1 MNNITDDTP
10 IAMLTVGQLKEI
22 LSIDKIM
29 GHLTPSRAPDKEVLT
44 AADVARLT
52 GYSISTVYKLTSE
65 RKIPFHK
72 PEHKGR
78 KLYFN
83 REEILD
89 WLQSESHPTIEQE
102 NIRKIK
108 QLKNISH
115 ENEKTTTKPAF
126 DPEVPPREGFIFYRT
141 FYEALASMKNR
152 ARLHLYDVIMRY
164 ALYGEEPTDLNGEQ
178 MRTFILIRPQLDAN
192 ERKRQAKY
200 KKKAIKKNNDEELNE
215 FFTKTEDEENDNLRI
230 LNDIQYE

>member
-102 NIRKIK
+102 NIRK
-108 QLKNISH
+108 
-115 ENEKTTTKPAF
+115 KTTTKPAF

>member
-78 KLYFN
+78 KLYFTVRRFSTGCRANHTRRSN
-83 REEILD
+83 R
-89 WLQSESHPTIEQE
+89 
-102 NIRKIK
+102 
-108 QLKNISH
+108 
-115 ENEKTTTKPAF
+115 KTSGK
-126 DPEVPPREGFIFYRT
+126 
-141 FYEALASMKNR
+141 
-152 ARLHLYDVIMRY
+152 
-164 ALYGEEPTDLNGEQ
+164 
-178 MRTFILIRPQLDAN
+178 
-192 ERKRQAKY
+192 
-200 KKKAIKKNNDEELNE
+200 
-215 FFTKTEDEENDNLRI
+215 
-230 LNDIQYE
+230 

>member
-65 RKIPFHK
+65 RKILFHK
-72 PEHKGR
+72 REHKGR

-108 QLKNISH
+108 QLKKH
-115 ENEKTTTKPAF
+115 
-126 DPEVPPREGFIFYRT
+126 
-141 FYEALASMKNR
+141 
-152 ARLHLYDVIMRY
+152 
-164 ALYGEEPTDLNGEQ
+164 
-178 MRTFILIRPQLDAN
+178 
-192 ERKRQAKY
+192 
-200 KKKAIKKNNDEELNE
+200 
-215 FFTKTEDEENDNLRI
+215 
-230 LNDIQYE
+230 

>member
-102 NIRKIK
+102 NLRKIK
-108 QLKNISH
+108 QLKKH
-115 ENEKTTTKPAF
+115 
-126 DPEVPPREGFIFYRT
+126 
-141 FYEALASMKNR
+141 
-152 ARLHLYDVIMRY
+152 
-164 ALYGEEPTDLNGEQ
+164 
-178 MRTFILIRPQLDAN
+178 
-192 ERKRQAKY
+192 
-200 KKKAIKKNNDEELNE
+200 
-215 FFTKTEDEENDNLRI
+215 
-230 LNDIQYE
+230 

>member
-1 MNNITDDTP
+1 MKNITDDTP

-44 AADVARLT
+44 VADVARLT

-102 NIRKIK
+102 NLRKIK
-108 QLKNISH
+108 QLKKH
-115 ENEKTTTKPAF
+115 
-126 DPEVPPREGFIFYRT
+126 
-141 FYEALASMKNR
+141 
-152 ARLHLYDVIMRY
+152 
-164 ALYGEEPTDLNGEQ
+164 
-178 MRTFILIRPQLDAN
+178 
-192 ERKRQAKY
+192 
-200 KKKAIKKNNDEELNE
+200 
-215 FFTKTEDEENDNLRI
+215 
-230 LNDIQYE
+230 

>member
-1 MNNITDDTP
+1 MKNITDDTP

-44 AADVARLT
+44 VADVARLT

-78 KLYFN
+78 KLYFQ

-102 NIRKIK
+102 NIQRIIK
-108 QLKNISH
+108 KALTMKT
-115 ENEKTTTKPAF
+115 ETTTTKPAF

>member
-1 MNNITDDTP
+1 MKNITDDTP

-44 AADVARLT
+44 VADVARLT

-89 WLQSESHPTIEQE
+89 WLQSESHPTIEQ
-102 NIRKIK
+102 
-108 QLKNISH
+108 
-115 ENEKTTTKPAF
+115 
-126 DPEVPPREGFIFYRT
+126 EGFIFYRT

>member
-52 GYSISTVYKLTSE
+52 GYSRLVAE
-65 RKIPFHK
+65 RITPDDRTGKH
-72 PEHKGR
+72 PENK
-78 KLYFN
+78 
-83 REEILD
+83 
-89 WLQSESHPTIEQE
+89 TI
-102 NIRKIK
+102 KK
-108 QLKNISH
+108 TLVMK
-115 ENEKTTTKPAF
+115 NEKTTTKPAF

>member
-1 MNNITDDTP
+1 
-10 IAMLTVGQLKEI
+10 MLTVGQLKEI

-102 NIRKIK
+102 NIQRIN
-108 QLKNISH
+108 QLKKHRPSPH
-115 ENEKTTTKPAF
+115 STRRFRPVKGSSST
-126 DPEVPPREGFIFYRT
+126 VPFMKRWPR
-141 FYEALASMKNR
+141 
-152 ARLHLYDVIMRY
+152 
-164 ALYGEEPTDLNGEQ
+164 
-178 MRTFILIRPQLDAN
+178 
-192 ERKRQAKY
+192 
-200 KKKAIKKNNDEELNE
+200 
-215 FFTKTEDEENDNLRI
+215 
-230 LNDIQYE
+230 

>member
-1 MNNITDDTP
+1 MKNITDDTP

-44 AADVARLT
+44 VADVARLT

-65 RKIPFHK
+65 RKIPFDK

-102 NIRKIK
+102 NIQRIN
-108 QLKNISH
+108 QLKKH
-115 ENEKTTTKPAF
+115 
-126 DPEVPPREGFIFYRT
+126 
-141 FYEALASMKNR
+141 
-152 ARLHLYDVIMRY
+152 
-164 ALYGEEPTDLNGEQ
+164 
-178 MRTFILIRPQLDAN
+178 
-192 ERKRQAKY
+192 
-200 KKKAIKKNNDEELNE
+200 
-215 FFTKTEDEENDNLRI
+215 
-230 LNDIQYE
+230 

>member
-1 MNNITDDTP
+1 MTKITDETP

-44 AADVARLT
+44 AADLARLT

-102 NIRKIK
+102 NIQKIK
-108 QLKNISH
+108 QLKKEIKLL
-115 ENEKTTTKPAF
+115 EDKQ
-126 DPEVPPREGFIFYRT
+126 
-141 FYEALASMKNR
+141 
-152 ARLHLYDVIMRY
+152 
-164 ALYGEEPTDLNGEQ
+164 NG
-178 MRTFILIRPQLDAN
+178 QL
-192 ERKRQAKY
+192 K
-200 KKKAIKKNNDEELNE
+200 I
-215 FFTKTEDEENDNLRI
+215 EDKHDGQLKIEDKHDGQQLRI
-230 LNDIQYE
+230 Y

>member
-44 AADVARLT
+44 VADVARLT

-102 NIRKIK
+102 TLN
-108 QLKNISH
+108 QLKSISY
-115 ENEKTTTKPAF
+115 EKRNNN
-126 DPEVPPREGFIFYRT
+126 DQ
-141 FYEALASMKNR
+141 
-152 ARLHLYDVIMRY
+152 AR
-164 ALYGEEPTDLNGEQ
+164 
-178 MRTFILIRPQLDAN
+178 IRPGGSAP
-192 ERKRQAKY
+192 
-200 KKKAIKKNNDEELNE
+200 
-215 FFTKTEDEENDNLRI
+215 
-230 LNDIQYE
+230 